1 MDGTPSDG
9 RRRDAPARKRGTEC
23 KKEALNR
30 ASRATAP
37 PKRWAVK
44 IEEIEGERLHV
55 DCPNTEADSEAGR
68 EGQNNYHGISV
79 TLARTF
85 SELAEHPGVRAR
97 ERGRHKKIWREAWP
111 RGPDG
116 IPRPPRPGRLFRVLR
131 CATRLFR
138 QPERE
143 MKLHATPWPFRGRR
157 ARWWRLEKSDSN
169 LKYLRL
175 RS

>member
-1 MDGTPSDG
+1 MDGTPSDADATH
-9 RRRDAPARKRGTEC
+9 RRENRRKRGKEC

-97 ERGRHKKIWREAWP
+97 ERGRRKTSGGKVGLAAPTESLARPDPPVPRFALCNSTVSPTGERDRNCTP
-111 RGPDG
+111 RRGPFEDG
-116 IPRPPRPGRLFRVLR
+116 
-131 CATRLFR
+131 
-138 QPERE
+138 ER
-143 MKLHATPWPFRGRR
+143 GGGD
-157 ARWWRLEKSDSN
+157 WRKVIAI
-169 LKYLRL
+169 
-175 RS
+175 

>member
-9 RRRDAPARKRGTEC
+9 RRRDAPARKRGKEC

-85 SELAEHPGVRAR
+85 SELAEHAGVRAR
-97 ERGRHKKIWREAWP
+97 ERGRHKKIWRGAWP
-111 RGPDG
+111 GLAAPTESLARPD
-116 IPRPPRPGRLFRVLR
+116 PAACSAF
-131 CATRLFR
+131 CAVQLDCFANRR
-138 QPERE
+138 ER
-143 MKLHATPWPFRGRR
+143 
-157 ARWWRLEKSDSN
+157 
-169 LKYLRL
+169 
-175 RS
+175 

>member
-9 RRRDAPARKRGTEC
+9 RRRDAPARKRGKEC

-97 ERGRHKKIWREAWP
+97 ERGRHKKIWRGAWP
-111 RGPDG
+111 GLAAPTESLA
-116 IPRPPRPGRLFRVLR
+116 RPAPTRLFRVLR

-143 MKLHATPWPFRGRR
+143 IETARHAVALSRTASEVGETG
-157 ARWWRLEKSDSN
+157 EK
-169 LKYLRL
+169 
-175 RS
+175 

>member
-1 MDGTPSDG
+1 MDGTPSDADATH
-9 RRRDAPARKRGTEC
+9 RRENRRKRGKEC

-97 ERGRHKKIWREAWP
+97 ERGRE
-111 RGPDG
+111 
-116 IPRPPRPGRLFRVLR
+116 
-131 CATRLFR
+131 T
-138 QPERE
+138 
-143 MKLHATPWPFRGRR
+143 
-157 ARWWRLEKSDSN
+157 
-169 LKYLRL
+169 
-175 RS
+175 